1 MNIVKYQILPINC
14 RIPIPKSEAM
24 LAGLV
29 INLQI
34 YVEYKHRSLILV
46 EYKNSQTVLHTFNV
60 YIHLVF
66 VTTSV
71 IPCMIPPCLFV
82 KLELGL
88 DCDRGSFLP
97 DSLNITK

>member
-1 MNIVKYQILPINC
+1 MI
-14 RIPIPKSEAM
+14 S
-24 LAGLV
+24 
-29 INLQI
+29 
-34 YVEYKHRSLILV
+34 
-46 EYKNSQTVLHTFNV
+46 V
-60 YIHLVF
+60 YSYLVF

-82 KLELGL
+82 KLVLGL